1 MSITDLTLPRLR
13 KILRAHYKEKSRK
26 SQERG
31 RNYHSATTPSSA
43 ALLPG
48 DRVLVRNLSERG
60 GTGKLRAYW
69 EQEIHTVIERKTPD
83 GPVYVVR
90 PEKGGKL
97 RVLHRN
103 LLLPCP
109 FLPANSTS
117 PAKKRQQ
124 KQPPRACPPV
134 NRPQTLNVQPSVD
147 SDEEADYPSFT
158 PNQLNALAPCFSP
171 QASTF
176 PSDSPPDDIQDVPS
190 EKNGSPN
197 PVLHM
202 EEIQGPSEESAPV
215 SEPESICQPPDPLP
229 VNSCGKSALSAS
241 PTTSCPVY
249 SPPSIKSSRPQ
260 RNRRPPTTFTYFA
273 LGNPC
278 SNVSI
283 NAIQQPP
290 SLLNQIPS
298 LHPSLMSYQLPFV
311 PALVYS
317 WIPPLCPPLLPW
329 YQPFLPLPVS
339 CSAPQWDWKV
349 IH

>member
-1 MSITDLTLPRLR
+1 M
-13 KILRAHYKEKSRK
+13 
-26 SQERG
+26 
-31 RNYHSATTPSSA
+31 
-43 ALLPG
+43 
-48 DRVLVRNLSERG
+48 
-60 GTGKLRAYW
+60 
-69 EQEIHTVIERKTPD
+69 
-83 GPVYVVR
+83 YVVQ

-97 RVLHRN
+97 RVLQRN

-147 SDEEADYPSFT
+147 SDEAADYPSFN

-176 PSDSPPDDIQDVPS
+176 PSGSPPDDVQDVSS

-202 EEIQGPSEESAPV
+202 DGIQGPSEESEPV

-249 SPPSIKSSRPQ
+249 SPPSIQSSWPQ

-273 LGNPC
+273 LSSPC

-283 NAIQQPP
+283 NAIQQRP
-290 SLLNQIPS
+290 SLLNQNIITSPITHELPATICASSSLLLDSSTMSPFTDMVLTLPS
-298 LHPSLMSYQLPFV
+298 TSSFMLCTTVGLER
-311 PALVYS
+311 YS
-317 WIPPLCPPLLPW
+317 MNISRAVVVLCL
-329 YQPFLPLPVS
+329 S
-339 CSAPQWDWKV
+339 
-349 IH
+349 

>member
-1 MSITDLTLPRLR
+1 MEQAYEIAT
-13 KILRAHYKEKSRK
+13 EKSRK

-31 RNYHSATTPSSA
+31 RNYHSATTPSSV

-48 DRVLVRNLSERG
+48 DRILVRNLSKRV
-60 GTGKLRAYW
+60 GTGKLRAYF
-69 EQEIHTVIERKTPD
+69 EQEIRTVIECKTPD

-103 LLLPCP
+103 LLLSCP

-124 KQPPRACPPV
+124 KQHPRACPPV

-158 PNQLNALAPCFSP
+158 SNQLNALAPCFSP

-176 PSDSPPDDIQDVPS
+176 PSDSPPDDVQDVPS

-215 SEPESICQPPDPLP
+215 SEPESICQPPDLLP
-229 VNSCGKSALSAS
+229 VNSCSKSALSAS

-249 SPPSIKSSRPQ
+249 SPPSIQSSWPH
-260 RNRRPPTTFTYFA
+260 RNR
-273 LGNPC
+273 
-278 SNVSI
+278 
-283 NAIQQPP
+283 
-290 SLLNQIPS
+290 
-298 LHPSLMSYQLPFV
+298 
-311 PALVYS
+311 
-317 WIPPLCPPLLPW
+317 
-329 YQPFLPLPVS
+329 
-339 CSAPQWDWKV
+339 
-349 IH
+349 